1 MRVGIAGYGLAGRSF
16 HAPLLKGCGFEVAT
30 VLTGNATRAR
40 QAKEDFPLV
49 KVVENLAEFL
59 AQELDLV
66 VVATAN
72 SVHADHA
79 LAAIAA
85 GIPVV
90 VEKPMGRTVAE
101 TLRILDASE
110 KSGVP
115 VTAFYNRQW
124 DSDMLTLKKVATNGL
139 IGKVFRLDSRFERY
153 RPQLN
158 PSAWRETLSPE
169 EGGGLL
175 LDLQTHLLS
184 TALDAFGPA
193 DLTYASIR
201 KIRGE
206 SEDDV
211 VLNLRHDSGV
221 DSYCSVS
228 AISGSTGPR
237 IRALGTE
244 GALIIEELDPQE
256 ALLRAGNYPEGGI
269 WQVPT
274 TSNAY
279 IQRGDQREE
288 IQAVPGNYGHFYLAV
303 AGALEGK
310 NPMPVGRDQILAV
323 ASIIDKAREI
333 SVR

>member
-16 HAPLLKGCGFEVAT
+16 HAPLLKGCGFEVTA
-30 VLTGNATRAR
+30 VLTSNSTRAR

-49 KVVENLAEFL
+49 KVVDNFSDFISH
-59 AQELDLV
+59 ELDLV

-72 SVHADHA
+72 AVHSQHA
-79 LAAIAA
+79 LAAIKA

-90 VEKPMGRTVAE
+90 VEKPMGRTVSE
-101 TLRILDASE
+101 TLTILDAAD
-110 KSGVP
+110 KAGVAI
-115 VTAFYNRQW
+115 TAFYNRLW
-124 DSDMLTLKKVATNGL
+124 DSDILTVKKIASNGT

-158 PSAWRETLSPE
+158 PSAWRETLTPE

-184 TALDAFGPA
+184 TALDSFGSA

-201 KIRGE
+201 QIRGS

-211 VLNLRHDSGV
+211 VLNLRHHSGV

-237 IRALGTE
+237 IRLLGTE
-244 GALIIEELDPQE
+244 GALIIEDLDPQE
-256 ALLRAGNYPEGGI
+256 ALLRAGNFPEGGI
-269 WQVPT
+269 WSVPT
-274 TSNAY
+274 SSKAY
-279 IQRGDQREE
+279 IQRGDSREE
-288 IQAVPGNYGHFYLAV
+288 IEAVPGNYGHFYLAV

-310 NPMPVGRDQILAV
+310 NPMPISREQILEV

>member
-30 VLTGNATRAR
+30 VLTGNSTRAR

-49 KVVENLAEFL
+49 KVVENFTDFL
-59 AQELDLV
+59 AQDLDLV

-72 SVHADHA
+72 SVHTDHA

-124 DSDMLTLKKVATNGL
+124 DSDMLTLKKVANNGL

-193 DLTYASIR
+193 DLTYASVR

-211 VLNLRHDSGV
+211 VLNLRHHSGV

-244 GALIIEELDPQE
+244 GALIIEELD
-256 ALLRAGNYPEGGI
+256 
-269 WQVPT
+269 
-274 TSNAY
+274 
-279 IQRGDQREE
+279 
-288 IQAVPGNYGHFYLAV
+288 
-303 AGALEGK
+303 
-310 NPMPVGRDQILAV
+310 
-323 ASIIDKAREI
+323 
-333 SVR
+333 

>member
-16 HAPLLKGCGFEVAT
+16 HAPLLKGCGFEIAT

-49 KVVENLAEFL
+49 KVVENLKDFL
-59 AQELDLV
+59 AQDLDLV

-79 LAAIAA
+79 LAAIAV

-101 TLRILDASE
+101 TLGILDASE

-124 DSDMLTLKKVATNGL
+124 DSDMLTLKKVAANGL

-193 DLTYASIR
+193 ELTYASVR

-244 GALIIEELDPQE
+244 GALIIEELDSQE

-274 TSNAY
+274 SSKAF

>member
-16 HAPLLKGCGFEVAT
+16 HAPLLKGCGFDVAA
-30 VLTGNATRAR
+30 VLTGNSTRAR

-49 KVVENLAEFL
+49 KVVENLNDLL

-66 VVATAN
+66 VIATAN
-72 SVHADHA
+72 SSHAEYA
-79 LAAIAA
+79 LAAINA

-101 TLRILDASE
+101 TQRILEASA
-110 KSGVP
+110 KAGVP
-115 VTAFYNRQW
+115 VTAFYNRRW
-124 DSDMLTLKKVATNGL
+124 DSDILTLKKVANNGL

-158 PSAWRETLSPE
+158 PSAWRETLTPE

-193 DLTYASIR
+193 DLTYASVR

-211 VLNLRHDSGV
+211 VLNLRHISGV

-244 GALIIEELDPQE
+244 GALIIEDLDPQE
-256 ALLRAGNYPEGGI
+256 ALLRAGNFPEGGI

-274 TSNAY
+274 SSKAY

-288 IQAVPGNYGHFYLAV
+288 IQAVPGNYGYFYLAV
-303 AGALEGK
+303 ADALEGK
-310 NPMPVGRDQILAV
+310 NSMPVSPEDILAV
-323 ASIIDKAREI
+323 ATMIDKAREI

>member
-30 VLTGNATRAR
+30 VLTGNSTRAR

-49 KVVENLAEFL
+49 KVVENFTDFL
-59 AQELDLV
+59 AQDLDLV

-72 SVHADHA
+72 SVHTEHA
-79 LAAIAA
+79 LAAISA
-85 GIPVV
+85 GVPVV

-101 TLRILDASE
+101 TLRILDASD

-124 DSDMLTLKKVATNGL
+124 DCDMLTLKKVANNGL

-201 KIRGE
+201 KIRGD

-211 VLNLRHDSGV
+211 VLNLRHQSGV

-274 TSNAY
+274 SSKAY

-288 IQAVPGNYGHFYLAV
+288 IQAVPGNYGQFYLEV

-310 NPMPVGRDQILAV
+310 NAMPVSRDQILAV

>member
-30 VLTGNATRAR
+30 VLTGNSTRAR

-49 KVVENLAEFL
+49 KVVENFTDFL
-59 AQELDLV
+59 AQDLDLV

-72 SVHADHA
+72 SVHTEHA
-79 LAAIAA
+79 LAAISA
-85 GIPVV
+85 GVPVV

-101 TLRILDASE
+101 TLRILDASD

-124 DSDMLTLKKVATNGL
+124 DSDMLTLKKVASNGL

-201 KIRGE
+201 KIRGD

-211 VLNLRHDSGV
+211 VLNLRHHSGV

-274 TSNAY
+274 SSKAY

-288 IQAVPGNYGHFYLAV
+288 IQAVPGNYGQFYLEV

-310 NPMPVGRDQILAV
+310 NPMPVSRDQILAV

>member
-16 HAPLLKGCGFEVAT
+16 HAPLLKGCGFEVAA
-30 VLTGNATRAR
+30 VLTGNSTRAR
-40 QAKEDFPLV
+40 QAKEDFPLT
-49 KVVENLAEFL
+49 KVVENLNELL

-66 VVATAN
+66 VIATAN
-72 SVHADHA
+72 SSHAEYA
-79 LAAIAA
+79 LAAINAR
-85 GIPVV
+85 IPVV

-101 TLRILDASE
+101 TQRILDAGE
-110 KSGVP
+110 RAGVP
-115 VTAFYNRQW
+115 VTAFYNRRW
-124 DSDMLTLKKVATNGL
+124 DSDMLTLKKVASNRL

-193 DLTYASIR
+193 ELTYASVR

-211 VLNLRHDSGV
+211 VLNLRHTSGV

-256 ALLRAGNYPEGGI
+256 ALLRAGNFPEGGI

-274 TSNAY
+274 SSRAY

-288 IQAVPGNYGHFYLAV
+288 IQAVPGNYGYFYLAV
-303 AGALEGK
+303 ADALKGK
-310 NPMPVGRDQILAV
+310 QPMPITSSDILAV

>member
-16 HAPLLKGCGFEVAT
+16 HAPLLKGCGFEVAA
-30 VLTGNATRAR
+30 VLTGNSTRAR

-49 KVVENLAEFL
+49 KIVENIHELL
-59 AQELDLV
+59 AQNLDLV
-66 VVATAN
+66 VVATGN

-79 LAAIAA
+79 LAAISA

-90 VEKPMGRTVAE
+90 VEKPMGRTVSE
-101 TLRILDASE
+101 TLRVLDAAE
-110 KSGVP
+110 KSSVP
-115 VTAFYNRQW
+115 ITAFYNRQW
-124 DSDMLTLKKVATNGL
+124 DSDMLTLKKVASQGL

-158 PSAWRETLSPE
+158 PTAWRETLSPE

-184 TALDAFGPA
+184 TALDVFGPA

-201 KIRGE
+201 SIRGE

-211 VLNLRHDSGV
+211 VLNLRHHSGV

-256 ALLRAGNYPEGGI
+256 ALLRAGNHPDGGT
-269 WQVPT
+269 WKVPT
-274 TSNAY
+274 SSKAY

-288 IQAVPGNYGHFYLAV
+288 IQAVAGNYGHFYMAV

-310 NPMPVGRDQILAV
+310 NPMPVTRESILAV

>member
-16 HAPLLKGCGFEVAT
+16 HAPLLKGCGFDVAA
-30 VLTGNATRAR
+30 VLTGNSTRAR

-49 KVVENLAEFL
+49 KVVENLNDLL

-66 VVATAN
+66 VIATAN
-72 SVHADHA
+72 SSHAEYA
-79 LAAIAA
+79 LAAIDS

-101 TLRILDASE
+101 TSRILEASE
-110 KSGVP
+110 KTGVP
-115 VTAFYNRQW
+115 VTAFYNRRW
-124 DSDMLTLKKVATNGL
+124 DSDMLTLKKVANNGL

-193 DLTYASIR
+193 DLTYASVR

-211 VLNLRHDSGV
+211 VLNLRHISGV

-256 ALLRAGNYPEGGI
+256 ALLRAGNFPEGGI
-269 WQVPT
+269 WQMPT
-274 TSNAY
+274 SSRAY

-288 IQAVPGNYGHFYLAV
+288 IQAVPGNYGYFYLAV
-303 AGALEGK
+303 ADALEGK
-310 NPMPVGRDQILAV
+310 NSMPVSPEDILAV
-323 ASIIDKAREI
+323 ASMIDKAREI

>member
-16 HAPLLKGCGFEVAT
+16 HAPLLKGCGFDVVAI
-30 VLTGNATRAR
+30 LTGNSTRAR

-49 KVVENLAEFL
+49 KVVENLNDLL

-66 VVATAN
+66 VIATAN
-72 SVHADHA
+72 SSHAEYA
-79 LAAIAA
+79 LAAISA

-101 TLRILDASE
+101 TERILDAAE
-110 KSGVP
+110 KAGVL
-115 VTAFYNRQW
+115 VTAFYNRRW
-124 DSDMLTLKKVATNGL
+124 DSDMLTLKKVASNGL

-193 DLTYASIR
+193 DLTYASVR

-211 VLNLRHDSGV
+211 VLNLRHTSGV

-256 ALLRAGNYPEGGI
+256 ALLRAGNFPEGGI

-274 TSNAY
+274 ASKAY

-288 IQAVPGNYGHFYLAV
+288 IQAVPGNYGHFYLSV

-310 NPMPVGRDQILAV
+310 NPMPVNAEDILAV
-323 ASIIDKAREI
+323 ATIIDKAREI

>member
-16 HAPLLKGCGFEVAT
+16 HAPLLKGCGFDVAA
-30 VLTGNATRAR
+30 VLTGNSTRAR
-40 QAKEDFPLV
+40 QAKEDFPLI
-49 KVVENLAEFL
+49 KVVENLNDLL

-66 VVATAN
+66 VIATAN
-72 SVHADHA
+72 SSHAEYA
-79 LAAIAA
+79 LAAINA

-101 TLRILDASE
+101 TERILDAGE
-110 KSGVP
+110 ESGVP
-115 VTAFYNRQW
+115 VTAFYNRRW
-124 DSDMLTLKKVATNGL
+124 DSDMLTLKKVASNGL
-139 IGKVFRLDSRFERY
+139 IGKVFRLESRFERY

-193 DLTYASIR
+193 ELTYASVR

-211 VLNLRHDSGV
+211 VLNLRHTSGV

-237 IRALGTE
+237 IRVLGTE

-256 ALLRAGNYPEGGI
+256 ALLRAGNFPAGGI

-274 TSNAY
+274 SSKAY

-288 IQAVPGNYGHFYLAV
+288 IQAVPGNYGHFYLSV

-310 NPMPVGRDQILAV
+310 NPMPVSPEDILAV
-323 ASIIDKAREI
+323 ATIIDKAREI

>member
-30 VLTGNATRAR
+30 VLTSNSTRAR
-40 QAKEDFPLV
+40 QAKEDYPLA
-49 KVVENLAEFL
+49 KVVDTFSDFL
-59 AQELDLV
+59 SHDLDLV

-72 SVHADHA
+72 AVHSEHA
-79 LAAIAA
+79 LAAIKA

-90 VEKPMGRTVAE
+90 VEKPMGRTVSE
-101 TLRILDASE
+101 TLTILDAAD
-110 KSGVP
+110 KAGVAI
-115 VTAFYNRQW
+115 TAFYNRLW
-124 DSDMLTLKKVATNGL
+124 DSDILTVKKVATNGT

-158 PSAWRETLSPE
+158 PSAWRETLTPE

-184 TALDAFGPA
+184 TALNCFGSA

-201 KIRGE
+201 QIRGD

-211 VLNLRHDSGV
+211 VLNLRHHSGV

-237 IRALGTE
+237 IRLLGTE
-244 GALIIEELDPQE
+244 GALIVEDLDPQE
-256 ALLRAGNYPEGGI
+256 ALLRAGNFPEGGI
-269 WQVPT
+269 WNVPT
-274 TSNAY
+274 SSKAY
-279 IQRGDQREE
+279 IQRGDTREE
-288 IQAVPGNYGHFYLAV
+288 IEAVPGNYGHFYLAV

-310 NPMPVGRDQILAV
+310 NPMPISREQILEV

>member
-16 HAPLLKGCGFEVAT
+16 HAPLLKGCGFDVAA
-30 VLTGNATRAR
+30 VLTGNSTRAR
-40 QAKEDFPLV
+40 QAKEDFPLI
-49 KVVENLAEFL
+49 KVVENLNDLL

-66 VVATAN
+66 VIATAN
-72 SVHADHA
+72 SSHAEYA
-79 LAAIAA
+79 LAAISA

-101 TLRILDASE
+101 TERILDAGE
-110 KSGVP
+110 EAGVP
-115 VTAFYNRQW
+115 VTTFYNRRW
-124 DSDMLTLKKVATNGL
+124 DSDMLTLKKVASNGL
-139 IGKVFRLDSRFERY
+139 IGKVFRLDSRFERF

-158 PSAWRETLSPE
+158 PSAWRETLTPE

-193 DLTYASIR
+193 ELTYASVR

-211 VLNLRHDSGV
+211 VLNLRHTSGV

-237 IRALGTE
+237 IRVLGTE

-256 ALLRAGNYPEGGI
+256 ALLRAGNFPEGGI

-274 TSNAY
+274 ASKAY

-288 IQAVPGNYGHFYLAV
+288 IQAVPGNYGHFYLSV

-310 NPMPVGRDQILAV
+310 NPMPVSPEDILAV
-323 ASIIDKAREI
+323 ATIIDKAREI

>member
-16 HAPLLKGCGFEVAT
+16 HAPLLKGCGFDVVT
-30 VLTGNATRAR
+30 VLTGNSTRAR
-40 QAKEDFPLV
+40 QAKEDFPLI
-49 KVVENLAEFL
+49 KVVENLSDFL
-59 AQELDLV
+59 SQDLDLV

-72 SVHADHA
+72 SVHAEHA
-79 LAAIAA
+79 LATIAA

-90 VEKPMGRTVAE
+90 VEKPMGRTVGE

-124 DSDMLTLKKVATNGL
+124 DSDMLTLKKVASQGL

-158 PSAWRETLSPE
+158 PSAWRETLTPE

-184 TALDAFGPA
+184 TTLDAFGPA
-193 DLTYASIR
+193 DLTYASVR

-211 VLNLRHDSGV
+211 VLNLRHHSGV

-256 ALLRAGNYPEGGI
+256 ALLRAGNYPDGGI

-274 TSNAY
+274 SSKAY

-288 IQAVPGNYGHFYLAV
+288 IQAEPGNYGFFYLAV
-303 AGALEGK
+303 RDALEGK
-310 NPMPVGRDQILAV
+310 GQMPVSPEQILAV
-323 ASIIDKAREI
+323 ATIIDKAREI

>member
-16 HAPLLKGCGFEVAT
+16 HAPLLKGCGFEVAS
-30 VLTGNATRAR
+30 VLTGNSTRAR

-49 KVVENLAEFL
+49 KVAENLTDFL
-59 AQELDLV
+59 AQDLDLV
-66 VVATAN
+66 VFATAN
-72 SVHADHA
+72 AAHCEHA
-79 LAAIAA
+79 LAAINA

-90 VEKPMGRTVAE
+90 VEKPMGRTVTE

-115 VTAFYNRQW
+115 VTALYNRQW
-124 DSDMLTLKKVATNGL
+124 DSDSLTIKKVAANGL
-139 IGKVFRLDSRFERY
+139 IGKVFRMDSRFERY

-158 PSAWRETLSPE
+158 PTAWRENLTPD

-184 TALDAFGPA
+184 TALDCFGPA

-211 VLNLRHDSGV
+211 VLNLRHHSGV

-237 IRALGTE
+237 VRVLGTE
-244 GALIIEELDPQE
+244 GALVIEDLDPQE
-256 ALLRAGNYPEGGI
+256 ALLRAGNFPEGGI
-269 WQVPT
+269 WEEPT
-274 TSNAY
+274 SSKAY

-288 IQAVPGNYGHFYLAV
+288 IQAVPGNYGYFYLAV
-303 AGALEGK
+303 RDALEGK
-310 NPMPVGRDQILAV
+310 GSMPVTREQILAV
-323 ASIIDKAREI
+323 ATIIDKAREI

>member
-16 HAPLLKGCGFEVAT
+16 HAPLLKGCGFEVAA
-30 VLTGNATRAR
+30 VLTGNSTRAR
-40 QAKEDFPLV
+40 QAKEDFPLI
-49 KVVENLAEFL
+49 KVVENLNDLL

-66 VVATAN
+66 VIATAN
-72 SVHADHA
+72 SSHAEYA
-79 LAAIAA
+79 LAAINA

-101 TLRILDASE
+101 TERILDAGE
-110 KSGVP
+110 ESGVP
-115 VTAFYNRQW
+115 VTAFYNRRW
-124 DSDMLTLKKVATNGL
+124 DSDMLTLKKVASNGL
-139 IGKVFRLDSRFERY
+139 IGKVFRLDSRFERF

-158 PSAWRETLSPE
+158 PSAWRETLTPE

-193 DLTYASIR
+193 ELTYASVR

-211 VLNLRHDSGV
+211 VLNLRHTSGV

-237 IRALGTE
+237 IRVLGTE

-256 ALLRAGNYPEGGI
+256 ALLRAGNFPEGGI

-274 TSNAY
+274 ASKAY

-288 IQAVPGNYGHFYLAV
+288 IQAVPGNYGHFYLSV

-310 NPMPVGRDQILAV
+310 NPMPVSPEDILAV
-323 ASIIDKAREI
+323 ATIIDKAREI